1 MRLKTYADGEPCGHP
16 GCLHHATHPCEGCG
30 RIAGVRIRPTTTV
43 LINTFKDGFRTMTV
57 GGVEYEIVSR
67 RRIVLQA
74 ESDKLPVEVVEF
86 KVRRLEK

>member
-1 MRLKTYADGEPCGHP
+1 MKQ
-16 GCLHHATHPCEGCG
+16 
-30 RIAGVRIRPTTTV
+30 TTTV
-43 LINTFKDGFRTMTV
+43 LINTFRDGFRTMTV

-86 KVRRLEK
+86 KVRRLER